1 MPALLLAWSELLFEG
16 SVKPSVPNDNGQPIL
31 CRELSDEFDLLLPER
46 CFWRPDVRQ
55 LVVIHYTISS
65 YVDSM
70 VNPLAKFLREVIHAA
85 SVRENSSLH
94 HVT

>member
-1 MPALLLAWSELLFEG
+1 
-16 SVKPSVPNDNGQPIL
+16 
-31 CRELSDEFDLLLPER
+31 
-46 CFWRPDVRQ
+46 
-55 LVVIHYTISS
+55 VVIHYTISS